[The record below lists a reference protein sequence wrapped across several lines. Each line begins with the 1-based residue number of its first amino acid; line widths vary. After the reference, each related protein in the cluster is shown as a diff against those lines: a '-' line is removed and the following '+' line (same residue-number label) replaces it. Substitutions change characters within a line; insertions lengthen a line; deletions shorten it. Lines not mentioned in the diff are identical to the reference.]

1 MIRIIEILVQYS
13 IIVNPFKLFNKFTC
27 NKNVLVVHYSS
38 DFQTNDIIPM
48 QFLSFQKFDISSDT
62 IYIYIHKIETIIS
75 QQELYENITVQVL
88 KL

>member
-13 IIVNPFKLFNKFTC
+13 IIVNQFKLFNKFTC

-62 IYIYIHKIETIIS
+62 IYIYS
-75 QQELYENITVQVL
+75 
-88 KL
+88 

>member
-1 MIRIIEILVQYS
+1 MPIYNFQRKWKYNVYFMIRIIEILVQYS

-62 IYIYIHKIETIIS
+62 IYIYS
-75 QQELYENITVQVL
+75 
-88 KL
+88 